1 MIGTAIGMVG
11 KITTVMVGM
20 VGITG
25 TGTGIITGQGLPMAE
40 ATAVVGIQATE
51 RMAPQDMPI
60 RASVSTPF
68 TAGIRAIGA
77 IELLQ

>member
-1 MIGTAIGMVG
+1 MAIGMVG
-11 KITTVMVGM
+11 KITTVMGGM

-25 TGTGIITGQGLPMAE
+25 EAMGTWIIAGQGLPMAE

-51 RMAPQDMPI
+51 RMPPQDMPI